1 MIYGWSPEIGDPTI
15 WGWLTVANYFAAF
28 VLAAWA
34 ARMDWR
40 HANFW
45 IFISLT
51 MAALGVNKQLDL
63 QGLLTAIGREIA
75 YQYDWYQDRRI
86 VQKWFI
92 EAIGIGALATT
103 TLLVVTGRKSGAPV
117 LVATV
122 GITLTAG
129 FVIARAASFHHMD
142 ELLAIRFVA
151 LRLNHILEN
160 SGIACVSVGAIWAT
174 VQSCTPRR
182 GRRPKL

>member
-1 MIYGWSPEIGDPTI
+1 MIYGWTPKIGDPTI

-28 VLAAWA
+28 LLAACA
-34 ARMDWR
+34 ARVDWR

-45 IFISLT
+45 IFVSLM

-63 QGLLTAIGREIA
+63 QGLLTAIGREVA
-75 YQYDWYQDRRI
+75 FQYDWYEDRRI

-92 EAIGIGALATT
+92 EGIGVGALAII
-103 TLLVVTGRKSGAPV
+103 TLLVALGRKSGAPV

-160 SGIACVSVGAIWAT
+160 SGIACVSAGAIWA
-174 VQSCTPRR
+174 VVYSSNPSK
-182 GRRPKL
+182 GRRSKR